1 MSRTRRNKATQ
12 NVRPLSF
19 RDFPTDLYWKCK
31 EQAVRRR
38 MSFKHYVIRALEEAV
53 GRDSKELKVKFHAGE
68 ESGSSSDDV

>member
-1 MSRTRRNKATQ
+1 MSRTRKPTQ

-38 MSFKHYVIRALEEAV
+38 MSFKQYVIRALEEVV
-53 GRDSKELKVKFHAGE
+53 GRDSKELKVKLYAGE
-68 ESGSSSDDV
+68 ESESSSDDV